1 MIVELVGFLFLTF
14 FFVIYIEH
22 DIGNIVFRQD
32 SLGKIVFTFHGL
44 ASFLIDP
51 LTNSFL
57 WNWELLRYNYIV
69 WITIYSFIVYLYNA
83 RDIQNKIII
92 SNNYTFTSV
101 L

>member
-1 MIVELVGFLFLTF
+1 MIVEVIGFIFLTVIF
-14 FFVIYIEH
+14 IIYIEH

-44 ASFLIDP
+44 ASYLIDP

-69 WITIYSFIVYLYNA
+69 WIILYLNLIY
-83 RDIQNKIII
+83 IIGFFK
-92 SNNYTFTSV
+92 S
-101 L
+101 